1 MLEFNRLGYLV
12 PYRAIS
18 SDINELEKYFV
29 IEYSSV
35 ERSKLFEEYLR
46 YSKDLKE
53 LCGNKELHQWV
64 NGSFITRDKPRP
76 NDIDMVTFI
85 DTTIFQKLG
94 DKLEPFRYPNSK
106 ENYSGVDAYIIE
118 VKNNIIEHD
127 RDYWHHQFDT
137 TKRNVR
143 TGKKLPKGF
152 LEIIY

>member
-1 MLEFNRLGYLV
+1 
-12 PYRAIS
+12 
-18 SDINELEKYFV
+18 
-29 IEYSSV
+29 
-35 ERSKLFEEYLR
+35 
-46 YSKDLKE
+46 
-53 LCGNKELHQWV
+53 
-64 NGSFITRDKPRP
+64 
-76 NDIDMVTFI
+76 MVTFT

-127 RDYWHHQFDT
+127 RDYWHHQFDK